1 MSEIGRYSLT
11 VRPLDPDEGG
21 GYLCE
26 FPDLPGCMGD
36 GATPEEAIADGKE
49 ALRASLEALREL
61 GRDVPPPSAPSGEW
75 RIHAPKSLH
84 RRLAARAKREGVSLN
99 LLTVSLLA
107 EALGARD
114 ARKPV
119 RTRDAAR
126 QSRSA

>member
-1 MSEIGRYSLT
+1 MSEVDRYPLT
-11 VRPLDPDEGG
+11 VRPLDQDEGS

-49 ALRASLEALREL
+49 ALRASLETLREL
-61 GRDVPPPSAPSGEW
+61 GREVPTPSAPSGEW
-75 RIHAPKSLH
+75 RIQAPKSLH

-114 ARKPV
+114 GRKPS
-119 RTRDAAR
+119 RTREASRDR
-126 QSRSA
+126 RSA

>member
-1 MSEIGRYSLT
+1 MSEVDRYPLT
-11 VRPLDPDEGG
+11 VRPLEQDEGG

-49 ALRASLEALREL
+49 ALRASLQTLREL
-61 GRDVPPPSAPSGEW
+61 GREVPPPSAPTGEW
-75 RIHAPKSLH
+75 RVQAPRSLH

-107 EALGARD
+107 EALGARN
-114 ARKPV
+114 
-119 RTRDAAR
+119 AR
-126 QSRSA
+126 QPRRTGRASRDRRSA

>member
-1 MSEIGRYSLT
+1 MSEVDRYPLT
-11 VRPLDPDEGG
+11 VRPLEPDEGG

-49 ALRASLEALREL
+49 ALRASLQTLREL
-61 GRDVPPPSAPSGEW
+61 GRDVPRPSAPTGEW
-75 RIHAPKSLH
+75 RVQAPKSLH

-107 EALGARD
+107 EAIGARD
-114 ARKPV
+114 ARKP
-119 RTRDAAR
+119 TRAR
-126 QSRSA
+126 GTERQRRSA

>member
-1 MSEIGRYSLT
+1 MSEVDRYPLA

-26 FPDLPGCMGD
+26 FPDVPGCIGD

-49 ALRASLEALREL
+49 ALRASLETLREL
-61 GRDVPPPSAPSGEW
+61 GRDVPPPSSPTGEW
-75 RIHAPKSLH
+75 RVQAPKSLH

-107 EALGARD
+107 EALGARG

-119 RTRDAAR
+119 REGGAGR
-126 QSRSA
+126 QRRSA